1 MLLATRCPHCETVF
15 RLQQEQLTLHDGLV
29 RCGHCRQVFDATRS
43 LVPEPTMREAAA
55 VGTAPGESAPGEA
68 TPAESAPVES
78 TPIEAAPIEAAP
90 VESAP
95 IEAAPVE
102 SAPIESAR
110 VAATPIEA
118 TPVEA
123 APAESAQVE
132 ATPVESAPIEAAPAE
147 SAQVEAA
154 PVEAAPIE
162 AAPVESAQVEAAP
175 IEAVPV
181 ESAPVGA
188 TPLDATPADTAPLE
202 APPSASTP
210 AASAPVHSAPPEP
223 TPTAPTL
230 AEAAPADA
238 ASDTPSPTS
247 PARLF
252 TADLPAHAATDG
264 NFRPAGWDMWAPW
277 LDAGVDPSLLH
288 NAHTVRAEPLV
299 PVTRQETTDAGTVR
313 QTGTPAPISTDA
325 AERHVVEAAAWPA
338 EPDAAPHDTDASTL
352 PAAET
357 DPREPRFIAPAQS
370 IEQAGADPV
379 DPAAN
384 ANANANAHT
393 HTHFPEPDDV
403 PREPRF
409 AFTPAPSDAV
419 PDASHAAERG
429 VAAAD
434 EPANA
439 PDDAQSAAKPPA
451 QPAVPFPAAL
461 TEDDRPHFEV
471 TRETRAPQRRGMLAG
486 FFGGVVAA
494 TLGVLL
500 FAQLAWWQRESAMIY
515 WPVTQSWYRQAC
527 APLGCKV
534 TPPRAIDGLR
544 LNATDLRQLD
554 GPRVL
559 ELKAPLTNRY
569 RVALAYPSLEL
580 TLLDDTNHVTVRRVL
595 APRDYVRPGTPIDA
609 GLPPGTTQTMVVR
622 LDTNGASASNF
633 RVQIFYP

>member
-15 RLQQEQLTLHDGLV
+15 RLQQDQLTLHDGLV

-43 LVPEPTMREAAA
+43 LVPEPTVRQEPTSREAAA
-55 VGTAPGESAPGEA
+55 VGTAPGE
-68 TPAESAPVES
+68 
-78 TPIEAAPIEAAP
+78 
-90 VESAP
+90 
-95 IEAAPVE
+95 
-102 SAPIESAR
+102 
-110 VAATPIEA
+110 
-118 TPVEA
+118 
-123 APAESAQVE
+123 
-132 ATPVESAPIEAAPAE
+132 
-147 SAQVEAA
+147 AA
-154 PVEAAPIE
+154 PVEAAPVGTAPGE
-162 AAPVESAQVEAAP
+162 AALIEAAP

-181 ESAPVGA
+181 DLAPIDAAPV
-188 TPLDATPADTAPLE
+188 E
-202 APPSASTP
+202 APPSSSTP
-210 AASAPVHSAPPEP
+210 AASAPVNSAPTEP
-223 TPTAPTL
+223 TPTAPT
-230 AEAAPADA
+230 PADA
-238 ASDTPSPTS
+238 VSDTPSPTS

-288 NAHTVRAEPLV
+288 NAHTIRAEPLV

-325 AERHVVEAAAWPA
+325 AERRVVEAAAWPA
-338 EPDAAPHDTDASTL
+338 EPAAAPHDTDASTL

-379 DPAAN
+379 DPTAPAN
-384 ANANANAHT
+384 ANADAHT

-409 AFTPAPSDAV
+409 AFTPAPPDAA
-419 PDASHAAERG
+419 PEASHAAERG

-439 PDDAQSAAKPPA
+439 PDDAQAAAKPPA

-500 FAQLAWWQRESAMIY
+500 FAQLAWWQRESVMIY

-527 APLGCKV
+527 AALGCKV

>member
-43 LVPEPTMREAAA
+43 LVPEPTVRQEPTSREAAA
-55 VGTAPGESAPGEA
+55 VGTAPVGTAPGEA
-68 TPAESAPVES
+68 AL
-78 TPIEAAPIEAAP
+78 
-90 VESAP
+90 
-95 IEAAPVE
+95 
-102 SAPIESAR
+102 
-110 VAATPIEA
+110 IEA

-123 APAESAQVE
+123 
-132 ATPVESAPIEAAPAE
+132 TP
-147 SAQVEAA
+147 
-154 PVEAAPIE
+154 
-162 AAPVESAQVEAAP
+162 VEAAP

-181 ESAPVGA
+181 DLAPIDAAPV
-188 TPLDATPADTAPLE
+188 E
-202 APPSASTP
+202 APPSSSTP
-210 AASAPVHSAPPEP
+210 AASAPVNSAPTEP
-223 TPTAPTL
+223 TPTAPT
-230 AEAAPADA
+230 PADA
-238 ASDTPSPTS
+238 VSDTPSPTS

-325 AERHVVEAAAWPA
+325 AERRVVEAAAWPA

-357 DPREPRFIAPAQS
+357 DPREPRFSAPAHS

-379 DPAAN
+379 APTAPAN
-384 ANANANAHT
+384 ANANANA

-409 AFTPAPSDAV
+409 AFTPAPSDAA

-500 FAQLAWWQRESAMIY
+500 FAQLAWWQRESVMIY

>member
-15 RLQQEQLTLHDGLV
+15 RLQQDQLTLHDGLV

-43 LVPEPTMREAAA
+43 LVPEPTVREAAGGTA
-55 VGTAPGESAPGEA
+55 SVGTSPVEAAPGE
-68 TPAESAPVES
+68 
-78 TPIEAAPIEAAP
+78 
-90 VESAP
+90 
-95 IEAAPVE
+95 
-102 SAPIESAR
+102 
-110 VAATPIEA
+110 ATPIEA

-147 SAQVEAA
+147 AA

-162 AAPVESAQVEAAP
+162 AAPVESA
-175 IEAVPV
+175 
-181 ESAPVGA
+181 PVGA
-188 TPLDATPADTAPLE
+188 TPVDTAPLE
-202 APPSASTP
+202 APQSASTP
-210 AASAPVHSAPPEP
+210 AASAPVDSAPPEP
-223 TPTAPTL
+223 TPTAPAL
-230 AEAAPADA
+230 DEATPADA

-247 PARLF
+247 PARIF

-288 NAHTVRAEPLV
+288 NAHTIRAEPLV

-325 AERHVVEAAAWPA
+325 AERHVVEAAAWPV

-379 DPAAN
+379 DPTAPAN
-384 ANANANAHT
+384 ANANADAHT

-409 AFTPAPSDAV
+409 AFTPAPSDAA
-419 PDASHAAERG
+419 PDDSHAAERG

-500 FAQLAWWQRESAMIY
+500 FAQLAWWQRESVMIY

>member
-43 LVPEPTMREAAA
+43 LVPEPTVREAEGGTAS
-55 VGTAPGESAPGEA
+55 VGTSPVEAAPGE
-68 TPAESAPVES
+68 
-78 TPIEAAPIEAAP
+78 
-90 VESAP
+90 
-95 IEAAPVE
+95 
-102 SAPIESAR
+102 
-110 VAATPIEA
+110 ATPIEA

-123 APAESAQVE
+123 APAEAAQVE

-147 SAQVEAA
+147 AAPAEAA
-154 PVEAAPIE
+154 PV
-162 AAPVESAQVEAAP
+162 
-175 IEAVPV
+175 EAVPV

-188 TPLDATPADTAPLE
+188 TPVDTAPLE
-202 APPSASTP
+202 APQSASTP
-210 AASAPVHSAPPEP
+210 AASAPVDSAPPEP
-223 TPTAPTL
+223 TPTAPAL
-230 AEAAPADA
+230 DEATPADA
-238 ASDTPSPTS
+238 VSDTPSPTS

-288 NAHTVRAEPLV
+288 NAHTIRAEPLV

-325 AERHVVEAAAWPA
+325 AERRVVEAAAWPA
-338 EPDAAPHDTDASTL
+338 EPAAAPHDTDASTL

-370 IEQAGADPV
+370 VEQAGADPV
-379 DPAAN
+379 DPTAPAN
-384 ANANANAHT
+384 ANADAHT

-409 AFTPAPSDAV
+409 AFTPAPSDAA
-419 PDASHAAERG
+419 PDDSHAAERG

-500 FAQLAWWQRESAMIY
+500 FAQLAWWQRESVMIY

>member
-1 MLLATRCPHCETVF
+1 M
-15 RLQQEQLTLHDGLV
+15 
-29 RCGHCRQVFDATRS
+29 
-43 LVPEPTMREAAA
+43 
-55 VGTAPGESAPGEA
+55 
-68 TPAESAPVES
+68 
-78 TPIEAAPIEAAP
+78 
-90 VESAP
+90 
-95 IEAAPVE
+95 
-102 SAPIESAR
+102 
-110 VAATPIEA
+110 
-118 TPVEA
+118 
-123 APAESAQVE
+123 
-132 ATPVESAPIEAAPAE
+132 
-147 SAQVEAA
+147 
-154 PVEAAPIE
+154 
-162 AAPVESAQVEAAP
+162 
-175 IEAVPV
+175 PV
-181 ESAPVGA
+181 ESAPVDA
-188 TPLDATPADTAPLE
+188 APLDAAPLE

-210 AASAPVHSAPPEP
+210 AASAPVDSAPTEP
-223 TPTAPTL
+223 TPTAPAL

-288 NAHTVRAEPLV
+288 NAHTIRAEPLV

-325 AERHVVEAAAWPA
+325 AERHVVEAAAWPV
-338 EPDAAPHDTDASTL
+338 EPDAAPHDTDAPTL
-352 PAAET
+352 PASET
-357 DPREPRFIAPAQS
+357 DPREPRFIAPAHS

-379 DPAAN
+379 DPAAP
-384 ANANANAHT
+384 ANANAHT

-409 AFTPAPSDAV
+409 AFTPAPPDAA
-419 PDASHAAERG
+419 PEASHAAERG

-439 PDDAQSAAKPPA
+439 PDDAQAAAKPPA

-500 FAQLAWWQRESAMIY
+500 FAQLAWWQRESVMIY

>member
-43 LVPEPTMREAAA
+43 LVPEPTVRQEPTSREAAA
-55 VGTAPGESAPGEA
+55 VGTAPVGTAPGEA
-68 TPAESAPVES
+68 AL
-78 TPIEAAPIEAAP
+78 IE
-90 VESAP
+90 
-95 IEAAPVE
+95 
-102 SAPIESAR
+102 
-110 VAATPIEA
+110 ATPIEA

-123 APAESAQVE
+123 
-132 ATPVESAPIEAAPAE
+132 TP
-147 SAQVEAA
+147 
-154 PVEAAPIE
+154 
-162 AAPVESAQVEAAP
+162 VEAAP

-181 ESAPVGA
+181 DLAPIDAAPV
-188 TPLDATPADTAPLE
+188 E
-202 APPSASTP
+202 APPSSSTP
-210 AASAPVHSAPPEP
+210 AASAPVNSAPTEP
-223 TPTAPTL
+223 TPTAPT
-230 AEAAPADA
+230 PADA
-238 ASDTPSPTS
+238 VSDTPSPTS

-288 NAHTVRAEPLV
+288 NAHTIRAEPLV

-325 AERHVVEAAAWPA
+325 AERRVVEAAAWPA
-338 EPDAAPHDTDASTL
+338 EPAAAPHDTDASTL

-357 DPREPRFIAPAQS
+357 DPREPRFIAPAQL

-379 DPAAN
+379 DPTAPAN
-384 ANANANAHT
+384 ANADAHT

-409 AFTPAPSDAV
+409 AFTPAPSDAA
-419 PDASHAAERG
+419 PDDSHAAERG

-500 FAQLAWWQRESAMIY
+500 FAQLAWWQHESVMIY